1 MFPAAPLLT
10 AATPLAPA
18 KGPVIPNFGS
28 TSKCVANNGVFCWDW
43 FSHRWGS
50 TFEPALI
57 QHIELVFIA
66 VGIGFVIAFALAI
79 LAHLAHWTA
88 APINIFTAAMYT
100 IPSLAAFEILVPY
113 TGIGRTTVEVALTS
127 YTLLLLYTN
136 ILAGLS
142 GVNTD
147 VLDAADGMGLTRFQR
162 LLRVELPLAVP
173 AIVAGLRVAVVTIIS
188 LAAVA
193 AYIVPQGLGKPI
205 FDSLANG
212 FFNTSAVAG
221 GVMCIALA
229 LIADALFAGL
239 QRLLTPWAN
248 ARRAA

>member
-1 MFPAAPLLT
+1 
-10 AATPLAPA
+10 
-18 KGPVIPNFGS
+18 VIPDFGGVS
-28 TSKCVANNGVFCWDW
+28 HCVATNGTFCWDW
-43 FSHRWGS
+43 FSNRWGS

-57 QHIELVFIA
+57 QHIELTGIA

-79 LAHLAHWTA
+79 LAHLVHWTA
-88 APINIFTAAMYT
+88 MPINVVTAAMYT

-113 TGIGRTTVEVALTS
+113 TGLGYLTIELALTS

-142 GVNTD
+142 GVSPD

-188 LAAVA
+188 LAAIA
-193 AYIVPQGLGKPI
+193 AYIAPYGLGKPI

-212 FFNTSAVAG
+212 FFKTPVIAG
-221 GVMCIALA
+221 GGMAIALA
-229 LIADALFAGL
+229 LLADALFAGL

-248 ARRAA
+248 ARKAA

>member
-1 MFPAAPLLT
+1 MFPAAPLVT
-10 AATPLAPA
+10 AAAPLMPA
-18 KGPVIPNFGS
+18 KGPVIPDFGG
-28 TSKCVANNGVFCWDW
+28 TSQCVKDNGVFCWDW

-57 QHIELVFIA
+57 QHIELTLIA
-66 VGIGFVIAFALAI
+66 VGIGFVIAFALAV
-79 LAHLAHWTA
+79 LAHLVHWTA
-88 APINIFTAAMYT
+88 APISVLTAAMYT

-113 TGIGRTTVEVALTS
+113 TGIGWTTVEVALTS

-142 GVNTD
+142 GVSPE

-162 LLRVELPLAVP
+162 LVRVELPLAVP
-173 AIVAGLRVAVVTIIS
+173 AIVAGLRIAAVTIIS
-188 LAAVA
+188 LAAIA
-193 AYIVPQGLGKPI
+193 AYIVPLGLGKPI

-221 GVMCIALA
+221 GVMAIALA
-229 LIADALFAGL
+229 LIADGLFAGL

-248 ARRAA
+248 ARRPA